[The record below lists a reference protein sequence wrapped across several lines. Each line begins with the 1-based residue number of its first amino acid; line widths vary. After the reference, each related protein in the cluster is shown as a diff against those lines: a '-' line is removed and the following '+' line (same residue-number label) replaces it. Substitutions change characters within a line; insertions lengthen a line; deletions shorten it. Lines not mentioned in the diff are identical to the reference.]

1 MSVLFFNTNYEKIFL
16 SYIGKFW
23 KLGETMIGN
32 KELMEEYNIFS
43 NNVRFYRKKM
53 HYTQETLAEKADISI
68 SYIKQ
73 IESGKEYKNI
83 SLSVM
88 QKLAKVLGVN
98 VKALFTTENEI

>member
-1 MSVLFFNTNYEKIFL
+1 
-16 SYIGKFW
+16 
-23 KLGETMIGN
+23 MISN

-53 HYTQETLAEKADISI
+53 HYTQEMLAEKADISI

-88 QKLAKVLGVN
+88 QKLAKVLNVN
-98 VKALFTTENEI
+98 VKSLFTTENEI

>member
-1 MSVLFFNTNYEKIFL
+1 
-16 SYIGKFW
+16 
-23 KLGETMIGN
+23 
-32 KELMEEYNIFS
+32 MEEYNIFA

-53 HYTQETLAEKADISI
+53 HMTQETLAEKADVSI

-88 QKLAKVLGVN
+88 QKLAKSLNIN

>member
-1 MSVLFFNTNYEKIFL
+1 
-16 SYIGKFW
+16 
-23 KLGETMIGN
+23 MIGN
-32 KELMEEYNIFS
+32 KELMEEYNIFA

-73 IESGKEYKNI
+73 IEAGKEYKNI

-88 QKLAKVLGVN
+88 QKLAKSLNVN
-98 VKALFTTENEI
+98 LKSLFTTEKEI